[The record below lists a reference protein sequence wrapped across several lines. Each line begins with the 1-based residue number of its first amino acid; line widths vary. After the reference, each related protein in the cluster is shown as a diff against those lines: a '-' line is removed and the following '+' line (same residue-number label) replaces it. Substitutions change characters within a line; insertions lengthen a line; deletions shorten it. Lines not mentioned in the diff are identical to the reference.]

1 MGAILEV
8 QVLPQPTTASEVKRN
23 GVRATE
29 RGKEARSVNR
39 ESRNTKRIWGGTEQG
54 EQANYCKALV
64 VKARW

>member
-8 QVLPQPTTASEVKRN
+8 QVLPQLATASEVKRN

-39 ESRNTKRIWGGTEQG
+39 ESRNTKRI
-54 EQANYCKALV
+54 
-64 VKARW
+64 